1 MSGQTVDRRGQ
12 TRRTLD
18 QLLEVSVWSKDLTPE
33 QLQRVRASIMVR
45 DIPANSFAARQ
56 GEPADRWMGV
66 IDGLLKLG
74 LVDRAGKAATL
85 LGVPQGSWFGEGSVL
100 KGEPRRY
107 DIIALRDSRVAFM
120 PAATFHWLRDTSLAF
135 NRFLVAQLN
144 ERLSHFIGTLAH
156 ERMMDPDAR
165 VAQAIALM
173 FNPHLHP
180 VTETRLE
187 LSQEEIGSLAGISRQ
202 RVNRALHLLEGT
214 GLLKVEYGT
223 IVILDVNGLRR
234 YGA

>member
-173 FNPHLHP
+173 FNPHLRC
-180 VTETRLE
+180 TC
-187 LSQEEIGSLAGISRQ
+187 SRA
-202 RVNRALHLLEGT
+202 RGC
-214 GLLKVEYGT
+214 
-223 IVILDVNGLRR
+223 
-234 YGA
+234 